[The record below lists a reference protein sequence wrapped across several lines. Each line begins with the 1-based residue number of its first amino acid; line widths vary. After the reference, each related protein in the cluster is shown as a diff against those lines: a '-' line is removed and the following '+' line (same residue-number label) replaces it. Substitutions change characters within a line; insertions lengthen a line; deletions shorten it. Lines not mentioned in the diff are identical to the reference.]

1 MENAQPPYDP
11 HGLPI
16 RLVIAGAGTG
26 GHLFPG
32 IAVAET
38 VMEQMPGARV
48 LFVTTG
54 RAIETTVLGQKEFE
68 TAVIPAAGLKGMG
81 LWHKLRSLGILPRG
95 LVTAIRILRRFAPDV
110 VMGMGGYSSGP
121 VMVGAKLLG
130 IRRVIHE
137 QNRWPGLTN
146 RLLARMA
153 DRIYVSFADTP
164 IGAAGEKVRFT
175 GNPVRTEIAEC
186 GRARQNAPDAEKKQR
201 LSVLILGGSQGAHRI
216 NEAVIEAV
224 DHLDNVSDFCFI
236 HQTGTADAQ
245 PVRAAYGQKGAAA
258 QVSAF
263 FDDMAE
269 CYRVADIAVCR
280 AGATTVAELAAAC
293 VPAIFIPFPHAADNH
308 QVANAEGMVA
318 AGAAEMVSED
328 RLDGPFLAGRL
339 ARFAGARHELARMQ
353 KAIESHAAA
362 VDAASVIAEDLCALA
377 GKNFRRDADKTIGQ

>member
-1 MENAQPPYDP
+1 MENPQSPYDP
-11 HGLPI
+11 NGLPI

-38 VMEQMPGARV
+38 VMEQVPGARV

-81 LWHKLRSLGILPRG
+81 LWQKLRSMAILPRG
-95 LVTAIRILRRFAPDV
+95 LVAAIRILRRFAPDV

-137 QNRWPGLTN
+137 QNRLPGLTN

-175 GNPVRTEIAEC
+175 GNPVRAEIAEC
-186 GRARQNAPDAEKKQR
+186 GRARRNAPAAEQKQR

-224 DHLDNVSDFCFI
+224 DHLDNISDFYFI
-236 HQTGTADAQ
+236 HQTGTADEQ
-245 PVRAAYGQKGAAA
+245 RVRADYAEKGATAE
-258 QVSAF
+258 VSAF

-269 CYRVADIAVCR
+269 CYRMADIAVCR

-308 QVANAEGMVA
+308 QVANAEGMVS
-318 AGAAEMVSED
+318 AGAAEMVTED
-328 RLDGPFLAGRL
+328 RLDGTLLAGRL
-339 ARFAGARHELARMQ
+339 ARFTGARQELARMQ
-353 KAIESHAAA
+353 KAIKSHAAA
-362 VDAASVIAEDLCALA
+362 VDAAPVIAEDICTLA
-377 GKNFRRDADKTIGQ
+377 GKNFRRDADKNAGQ